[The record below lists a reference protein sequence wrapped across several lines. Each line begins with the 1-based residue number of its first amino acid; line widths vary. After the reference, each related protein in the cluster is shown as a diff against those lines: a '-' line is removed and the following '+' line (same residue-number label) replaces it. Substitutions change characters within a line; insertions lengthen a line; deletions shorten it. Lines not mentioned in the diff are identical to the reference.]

1 MELRQVF
8 DDLVR
13 FETVLWAA
21 LDTLLRK
28 ECHVAL
34 GSFNVMMIIDATPQ
48 CRVQDIASALCI
60 TVGGTSQAVDRLE
73 AAGRCVRRANPEDR
87 RSSILELTPAGT
99 ELLASAGVVFDAEL
113 QRLLGAPLSATA
125 LKQLGRRCPR
135 CAGRQPRT
143 RCTRPRR
150 WWQRGGLN
158 VPVDPLSATVVA
170 THPTALAMSASCGA
184 GR

>member
-125 LKQLGRRCPR
+125 LKQLGSALSTVRR
-135 CAGRQPRT
+135 A
-143 RCTRPRR
+143 
-150 WWQRGGLN
+150 
-158 VPVDPLSATVVA
+158 SAA
-170 THPTALAMSASCGA
+170 D
-184 GR
+184 